1 MIYLITAALSITT
14 LSLIMRKATLS
25 TDTLWGVILGN
36 YLTAATLTAAITL
49 TSPIIT
55 PSPFTI
61 ALGAVTGITYTIGM
75 YLNLILMSKRG
86 AAITSSMIQLAVIIP
101 ITASVIIYGENIT
114 TTQLIGIILAITSL
128 PLLASKPNQKL
139 EIDKTILPMILIT
152 ILVVGFSQT
161 SSKILIQNGLQ
172 SQNNYFFLAIFT
184 SATLLVAPIAYRNR
198 KQIKKTDTIYGIGV
212 GTFNLISNRTLL
224 LALTT
229 LPGAIVFPV
238 SSAGSLLM
246 VTIAAII
253 LFKEKVSRAN
263 VTGIIMTLIAVVL
276 INI

>member
-1 MIYLITAALSITT
+1 MIYLITAALSVTI
-14 LSLIMRKATLS
+14 LSLTMRKATLN
-25 TDTLWGVILGN
+25 TENLWGVILGN
-36 YLTAATLTAAITL
+36 YLTATVLTTVLTLNSPL
-49 TSPIIT
+49 TP

-61 ALGAVTGITYTIGM
+61 ALGAITGVTYTTGM
-75 YLNLILMSKRG
+75 YLNLTLMGKRG

-101 ITASVIIYGENIT
+101 ITTSVVLYGETIT
-114 TTQLIGIILAITSL
+114 LTQLTGITIAVTSL

-139 EIDKTILPMILIT
+139 EIDKTLLPMILIT

-161 SSKILIQNGLQ
+161 SSKILIQSGLGA
-172 SQNNYFFLAIFT
+172 QNNYFFLAIFT
-184 SATLLVAPIAYRNR
+184 SAALLVAPIAYRNR
-198 KQIKKTDTIYGIGV
+198 KQIKPTDTIYGIGV
-212 GTFNLISNRTLL
+212 GIFNLISNRALL

-238 SSAGSLLM
+238 NSAGSLLM

-253 LFKEKVSRAN
+253 LFKEKISRAN
-263 VTGIIMTLIAVVL
+263 ITGIAMTLIAVVL